1 MSYKDT
7 LEKLK
12 GLRSS
17 IEKEVPQLLVE
28 QDIYEKTIRQGAEDM
43 NKLLGTLD
51 VDNWHFFTVNPTW
64 GFEVYYINDDVMRSG
79 QYKHRSWSVYFPED
93 LNDKIS
99 YPVVLDKILKAMMV
113 IIRGSDIDYYPFV
126 EEITKVYNTLE
137 RLATQELSE
146 KVLDIARNCKE
157 AYEELKKATEYAK
170 NQLGSKIDDLEDL
183 EFRAATEWSEKENVP
198 YAYGRARISVWRE
211 LNPELDCSGF
221 IDAALFASTVDTSL
235 PKPFS
240 LYAFD

>member
-1 MSYKDT
+1 M
-7 LEKLK
+7 
-12 GLRSS
+12 
-17 IEKEVPQLLVE
+17 EKEVPQLLVE

-93 LNDKIS
+93 LNTN
-99 YPVVLDKILKAMMV
+99 VLDKILGAMMV

-137 RLATQELSE
+137 GLATQELSE

-170 NQLGSKIDDLEDL
+170 DQLGSKIDDLENL
-183 EFRAATEWSEKENVP
+183 EFRAATEWSKKEGVP
-198 YAYGRARISVWRE
+198 YGRSSISAWRE

-221 IDAALFASTVDTSL
+221 IDASLFASTIDMSL
-235 PKPFS
+235 PKPFN
-240 LYAFD
+240 LYAFE

>member
-17 IEKEVPQLLVE
+17 MEKEVPQLLVE

-43 NKLLGTLD
+43 NKLLGALD

-170 NQLGSKIDDLEDL
+170 DQLGSKIDDLEGL
-183 EFRAATEWSEKENVP
+183 EFRAATEWSEKEGVP
-198 YAYGRARISVWRE
+198 YGRSRMDVWRE

-221 IDAALFASTVDTSL
+221 IDAALFASTVDMSL
-235 PKPFS
+235 PKPFN

>member
-17 IEKEVPQLLVE
+17 MEKEVPQLLVE

-43 NKLLGTLD
+43 NKLLGALD

-93 LNDKIS
+93 LNTN
-99 YPVVLDKILKAMMV
+99 VLNKILEAMMV

-137 RLATQELSE
+137 RLATQEFSE
-146 KVLDIARNCKE
+146 KVLYIARNCKE
-157 AYEELKKATEYAK
+157 AYEELKKAIEYAK
-170 NQLGSKIDDLEDL
+170 DQLGSKIDDLEDL
-183 EFRAATEWSEKENVP
+183 EFRAANEWFEKRDVP
-198 YAYGRARISVWRE
+198 YGRSRMDAWRE

-221 IDAALFASTVDTSL
+221 IDAVEFASTIDMSL
-235 PKPFS
+235 PKPFN
-240 LYAFD
+240 LYAFE

>member
-43 NKLLGTLD
+43 NKLLSTLD

-93 LNDKIS
+93 LNTN
-99 YPVVLDKILKAMMV
+99 VLDKILEAIMV

-146 KVLDIARNCKE
+146 KVLNIARNCKE
-157 AYEELKKATEYAK
+157 AYEELKKTTECAK
-170 NQLGSKIDDLEDL
+170 DQLGSKIDDLENL
-183 EFRAATEWSEKENVP
+183 EFRAATEWSEKEGVP
-198 YAYGRARISVWRE
+198 YGRSSISSWRE

-221 IDAALFASTVDTSL
+221 IDAALFASIVDMSL

>member
-64 GFEVYYINDDVMRSG
+64 GLEVYYINDDVMRSG

-93 LNDKIS
+93 LNTN
-99 YPVVLDKILKAMMV
+99 VLDKILEAMME

-137 RLATQELSE
+137 KSATQELSE
-146 KVLDIARNCKE
+146 KVLNIARNCKE

-183 EFRAATEWSEKENVP
+183 EFRAATEWFEKRDVP
-198 YAYGRARISVWRE
+198 YGRSSRTDVWRE

-221 IDAALFASTVDTSL
+221 IDAALFASTIDMSL
-235 PKPFS
+235 PKPFN

>member
-28 QDIYEKTIRQGAEDM
+28 QDIYEKTIRQGAGDM

-126 EEITKVYNTLE
+126 EEITKVCNTLE

-170 NQLGSKIDDLEDL
+170 DQLGSKIDDLEDL
-183 EFRAATEWSEKENVP
+183 EFRAATEWTEKEGVP
-198 YAYGRARISVWRE
+198 YGRSSIGAWRE

-221 IDAALFASTVDTSL
+221 IDAALFASTVDMSL
-235 PKPFS
+235 PKPFN

>member
-51 VDNWHFFTVNPTW
+51 VDNWHFFTVNPAW

-93 LNDKIS
+93 LNTN
-99 YPVVLDKILKAMMV
+99 VLDKILKAMMV

-146 KVLDIARNCKE
+146 KVLNIARNCKE

-170 NQLGSKIDDLEDL
+170 DQLGSKIDDLEGL
-183 EFRAATEWSEKENVP
+183 ELRAATEWTEKEGVP
-198 YAYGRARISVWRE
+198 YGRSSISSWRE

-221 IDAALFASTVDTSL
+221 IDAALFASTVDMSL
-235 PKPFS
+235 PKPFN

>member
-93 LNDKIS
+93 LNIN
-99 YPVVLDKILKAMMV
+99 VLDKILKAMMV

-170 NQLGSKIDDLEDL
+170 DQLGSKIDDLEDL
-183 EFRAATEWSEKENVP
+183 EFRAATEWSEEESVP
-198 YAYGRARISVWRE
+198 YAYGRARISAWRE

-235 PKPFS
+235 PKPFN

>member
-17 IEKEVPQLLVE
+17 MEKEVPQLLVE

-93 LNDKIS
+93 LNIN
-99 YPVVLDKILKAMMV
+99 VLNKILEAMMV

-146 KVLDIARNCKE
+146 KVLYIARNCKE
-157 AYEELKKATEYAK
+157 AYEELKKAIEYAK
-170 NQLGSKIDDLEDL
+170 DQLGSKIDDLEDL
-183 EFRAATEWSEKENVP
+183 EFRAANEWFEKRDVP
-198 YAYGRARISVWRE
+198 YGRSRMDAWRE

-221 IDAALFASTVDTSL
+221 IDAVEFASTIDMSL
-235 PKPFS
+235 PKPFN
-240 LYAFD
+240 LYAFE

>member
-93 LNDKIS
+93 LNTN
-99 YPVVLDKILKAMMV
+99 VLDKILEAIMV

-146 KVLDIARNCKE
+146 KVLNIARNCKE

-170 NQLGSKIDDLEDL
+170 DQLGSKIDDLENL
-183 EFRAATEWSEKENVP
+183 EFRAATEWSKKEGVP
-198 YAYGRARISVWRE
+198 YGRSSISAWRE

-221 IDAALFASTVDTSL
+221 IDAALFASTVDMSL
-235 PKPFS
+235 PKPFN

>member
-17 IEKEVPQLLVE
+17 MRKEVPQLLVE

-51 VDNWHFFTVNPTW
+51 VDNWHFFTVNPAW

-93 LNDKIS
+93 LNTNI
-99 YPVVLDKILKAMMV
+99 LDKILGAMMV

-146 KVLDIARNCKE
+146 KVLNIARNCKE

-170 NQLGSKIDDLEDL
+170 DQLGSKIDDLEDL
-183 EFRAATEWSEKENVP
+183 EFRAATEWTEKEGVP
-198 YAYGRARISVWRE
+198 YGRSSISAWRE

-221 IDAALFASTVDTSL
+221 IDAALFASTIDMSL
-235 PKPFS
+235 PKPFN

>member
-93 LNDKIS
+93 LNTN
-99 YPVVLDKILKAMMV
+99 VLDKILEAIMV

-146 KVLDIARNCKE
+146 KVLDIARDCKE

>member
-17 IEKEVPQLLVE
+17 MEKEVPQLLVE

-93 LNDKIS
+93 LNTN
-99 YPVVLDKILKAMMV
+99 VLNKILEAMMV

-146 KVLDIARNCKE
+146 KVLNIARNCKE

-170 NQLGSKIDDLEDL
+170 DQLGSKIDDLENL
-183 EFRAATEWSEKENVP
+183 EFRAATEWSKKEGVP
-198 YAYGRARISVWRE
+198 YGRSSISAWRE

-221 IDAALFASTVDTSL
+221 IDAALFASTIDMSL
-235 PKPFS
+235 PKPFN
-240 LYAFD
+240 LYAFE

>member
-17 IEKEVPQLLVE
+17 MEKEVPQLLVE

-93 LNDKIS
+93 LNIN
-99 YPVVLDKILKAMMV
+99 VLNKILEAMMV

-146 KVLDIARNCKE
+146 KVLYIARNCKE
-157 AYEELKKATEYAK
+157 AYEELKKAIEYAK
-170 NQLGSKIDDLEDL
+170 DQLGSKIDNLEDL
-183 EFRAATEWSEKENVP
+183 EFRAANEWFEKRDVP
-198 YAYGRARISVWRE
+198 YGRSRMDAWRE

-221 IDAALFASTVDTSL
+221 IDAVEFASTIDMSL
-235 PKPFS
+235 PKPFN
-240 LYAFD
+240 LYAFE